1 MLRKSILGMFL
12 LAVLGP
18 VGSAFAGEQDLVAWY
33 KFDGNARDSSGNGL
47 DGTEHGAPVYAE
59 GRYGMAIDMDG
70 VDDYIDCGND
80 SKFDITT
87 AITISYW
94 FTVEAFDRE
103 WNTIIAKGEGSW
115 RSSRADLN
123 NYMEFALSGTS
134 GNSLYSSTPV
144 DDGLWHH
151 AAATFDGTTTKTYI
165 DGVLDTTE
173 ASTGTISISGSN
185 VFIGDNSGATGRY
198 WNGKIDDLRIYSRA
212 LPQSEILD
220 VMAGRTPEQAQNPS
234 PEKEATD
241 VPRDVV
247 LSWTAGD
254 CAATHTVYFGTN
266 FEDVNDGNADV
277 LVSEGQTNAAYD
289 PDVLLEYGQTYYW
302 RIDEVN
308 AAPDYTVFEGRTWS
322 FTTETYSYP
331 ITNLTATASAE
342 QGNSLASYTIDNSG
356 INEYDQHGVDLST
369 MWCTPSGGLP
379 AWIQYEFD
387 KQYRNSRDTILNCL
401 RHRLRSRFSRAHD
414 HGIALNPEVSGLK
427 PVCRTSVPDAH
438 QRKQRYYDAD

>member
-1 MLRKSILGMFL
+1 
-12 LAVLGP
+12 
-18 VGSAFAGEQDLVAWY
+18 
-33 KFDGNARDSSGNGL
+33 
-47 DGTEHGAPVYAE
+47 
-59 GRYGMAIDMDG
+59 
-70 VDDYIDCGND
+70 
-80 SKFDITT
+80 
-87 AITISYW
+87 
-94 FTVEAFDRE
+94 
-103 WNTIIAKGEGSW
+103 
-115 RSSRADLN
+115 
-123 NYMEFALSGTS
+123 
-134 GNSLYSSTPV
+134 
-144 DDGLWHH
+144 
-151 AAATFDGTTTKTYI
+151 
-165 DGVLDTTE
+165 
-173 ASTGTISISGSN
+173 
-185 VFIGDNSGATGRY
+185 
-198 WNGKIDDLRIYSRA
+198 
-212 LPQSEILD
+212 
-220 VMAGRTPEQAQNPS
+220 
-234 PEKEATD
+234 
-241 VPRDVV
+241 
-247 LSWTAGD
+247 
-254 CAATHTVYFGTN
+254 VYFGTN